1 MVSTKKIAK
10 NTLYLY
16 FRMFLIMSI
25 SLYTVRLTLKIL
37 GVEDF
42 GIFGAIG
49 GVVAAF
55 ASLSAVLSGA
65 SQRFYSLA
73 LGNERITEIST
84 ILYSMLKVYLVVI
97 VLIFCLAGTIGGW
110 FVSNCLNYP
119 IERAYAVYVVFYSSL
134 LSFLLVLVASPFQ
147 ALIIAK
153 EDMGIYAYV
162 SILEVLLKLALVFC
176 LSFIDIDKL
185 VLYGI
190 LLLLVQLIISLTY
203 ILAVFFKYDE
213 IRTKPH
219 TCNTICKEI
228 LTFSGW
234 TLFGSLANMA
244 NVHGINILLNIFFG
258 PIVNAAYAIGNQ
270 ISYAVNSFA
279 VNFFTAVKP
288 GLIKSYAS
296 KDTKKMFS
304 ILELSSKFSFFLLF
318 IMVLPLCLEIDL
330 VLKIWL
336 GKVGVY
342 MEEFSILMLLYIL
355 ILNMNNPITTIIQ
368 AAGKVKLYHS
378 IIDTFTLLSIP
389 LIIVAIKLG
398 IESWKVFF
406 INIFIFVI
414 AHIIRMQL
422 LEYVTGYSKKVYF
435 KKVLL
440 PIGKLV
446 IFSISICLAL
456 KLLPLYGMFTLCKI
470 PLYCFF
476 IMLLGWI
483 FLLNQN
489 ERKKIKLVVANKF
502 SKK

>member
-1 MVSTKKIAK
+1 M
-10 NTLYLY
+10 
-16 FRMFLIMSI
+16 
-25 SLYTVRLTLKIL
+25 
-37 GVEDF
+37 
-42 GIFGAIG
+42 
-49 GVVAAF
+49 
-55 ASLSAVLSGA
+55 
-65 SQRFYSLA
+65 
-73 LGNERITEIST
+73 
-84 ILYSMLKVYLVVI
+84 
-97 VLIFCLAGTIGGW
+97 
-110 FVSNCLNYP
+110 
-119 IERAYAVYVVFYSSL
+119 
-134 LSFLLVLVASPFQ
+134 
-147 ALIIAK
+147 
-153 EDMGIYAYV
+153 
-162 SILEVLLKLALVFC
+162 
-176 LSFIDIDKL
+176 
-185 VLYGI
+185 
-190 LLLLVQLIISLTY
+190 
-203 ILAVFFKYDE
+203 
-213 IRTKPH
+213 
-219 TCNTICKEI
+219 
-228 LTFSGW
+228 
-234 TLFGSLANMA
+234 
-244 NVHGINILLNIFFG
+244 
-258 PIVNAAYAIGNQ
+258 
-270 ISYAVNSFA
+270 
-279 VNFFTAVKP
+279 KP

-318 IMVLPLCLEIDL
+318 IMILPLCLEIDL

-378 IIDTFTLLSIP
+378 IIDSFTLLSIP

-456 KLLPLYGMFTLCKI
+456 KLLPLYGMFSLCKI
-470 PLYCFF
+470 PLYCFS

-489 ERKKIKLVVANKF
+489 ERKKIKLVVINKF

>member
-97 VLIFCLAGTIGGW
+97 ILIFCLAGTIGGW

-119 IERAYAVYVVFYSSL
+119 VERAYAVYVVFYSSL

-162 SILEVLLKLALVFC
+162 SILEVLLKLALVFG

-219 TCNTICKEI
+219 TCSTICKEI

-318 IMVLPLCLEIDL
+318 IMILPLCLEIDL

-378 IIDTFTLLSIP
+378 IIDSFTLLSIP

-456 KLLPLYGMFTLCKI
+456 KLLPLYGMFSLWKVR
-470 PLYCFF
+470 
-476 IMLLGWI
+476 I
-483 FLLNQN
+483 FY
-489 ERKKIKLVVANKF
+489 K
-502 SKK
+502 

>member
-1 MVSTKKIAK
+1 
-10 NTLYLY
+10 
-16 FRMFLIMSI
+16 
-25 SLYTVRLTLKIL
+25 
-37 GVEDF
+37 
-42 GIFGAIG
+42 
-49 GVVAAF
+49 
-55 ASLSAVLSGA
+55 
-65 SQRFYSLA
+65 
-73 LGNERITEIST
+73 
-84 ILYSMLKVYLVVI
+84 
-97 VLIFCLAGTIGGW
+97 
-110 FVSNCLNYP
+110 
-119 IERAYAVYVVFYSSL
+119 
-134 LSFLLVLVASPFQ
+134 
-147 ALIIAK
+147 
-153 EDMGIYAYV
+153 
-162 SILEVLLKLALVFC
+162 
-176 LSFIDIDKL
+176 
-185 VLYGI
+185 
-190 LLLLVQLIISLTY
+190 
-203 ILAVFFKYDE
+203 
-213 IRTKPH
+213 
-219 TCNTICKEI
+219 
-228 LTFSGW
+228 
-234 TLFGSLANMA
+234 MA

-318 IMVLPLCLEIDL
+318 IMILPLCLEIDL

-378 IIDTFTLLSIP
+378 IIDSFTLLSIP

-456 KLLPLYGMFTLCKI
+456 KLLPLYGMFS
-470 PLYCFF
+470 
-476 IMLLGWI
+476 GW
-483 FLLNQN
+483 
-489 ERKKIKLVVANKF
+489 KVHIKSV
-502 SKK
+502 